1 MARATV
7 AARPADTPPP
17 LPPLPKRR
25 GVELALLVGA
35 VFISVCGY
43 VVVGLARWHALPGG
57 AIRYGA
63 GLGGLALLAH
73 LAVRFRAPYADPLLL
88 PTAVLLNGLGLV
100 LIFRLDQDTPADH
113 AAPTQL
119 LWSTVG
125 VALFTAVVVL
135 LRDHR
140 MLQRYAYV
148 CAALA
153 LVLMA
158 APILFPAVNG
168 AKIWIRFAGFSLQP
182 GEFAKVLI
190 TVFFAGYL
198 AANRAAL
205 AHTGRRMW
213 RLRLPT
219 GRVLGPIVA
228 VWLISVAVL
237 VLERDLGTS
246 LLFFGI
252 FVVLLYVATGR
263 TGWLAIGLVLAG
275 IGAVAVG
282 TLEPHVHSR
291 VEDWQH
297 PFAGIAAG
305 KGPGQLAQS
314 LFAFAAGGMFGT
326 GLGQGHS
333 YLIGFAMKSD
343 FILATYGEELG
354 LAGLTAL
361 FLLYALLVACGY
373 RAAVALRDPFGSL
386 LAVGLAALPALQVF
400 VIAGGVM
407 GLIPLTGMAMPFL
420 AQGGSSVVTNW
431 IIVALLLRISNRA
444 RMPRPEG
451 GSTTGSGAAGSGTAG
466 SAGPGHPAHGT
477 GGSPAHAAGGGAA
490 GDGRSSAADLPAHGT
505 GLGAGSWVVGF
516 MKPTPPQAPDTPDTP
531 DTQGRPRAQNASAQA
546 QTQPPGAPPT
556 APADDAPA
564 PEAGR

>member
-1 MARATV
+1 MARATA

-57 AIRYGA
+57 AVRYGA

-88 PTAVLLNGLGLV
+88 PTAVLLNGIGLV

-119 LWSTVG
+119 MWSTVG

-158 APILFPAVNG
+158 APILFPAING

-228 VWLISVAVL
+228 IWLISVAVL

-275 IGAVAVG
+275 IGAAAVG

-451 GSTTGSGAAGSGTAG
+451 SSTAGNGTAGSGTAG
-466 SAGPGHPAHGT
+466 SAGPGHRAHGT
-477 GGSPAHAAGGGAA
+477 GGSPARAAGGGAA

-516 MKPTPPQAPDTPDTP
+516 MKPAPPQAP
-531 DTQGRPRAQNASAQA
+531 DTQGRPRAQNAPAPA
-546 QTQPPGAPPT
+546 QTRPPGAPPP